1 MIEGANFINKFMA
14 RFAIK
19 GNQSNTSLLTVRTHP
34 TMSRFNFSFRKLL
47 LGEKGEQ
54 LGYSAYKLAMLTGQL
69 SLLTFLMTTGYIL
82 FDLYS
87 GFYHSWLILLIA
99 ALLSCGS
106 MILNRIGFYFPAK
119 LTLGI
124 STNVTIFFFSSIEPT
139 ETGLSFLF
147 IVCALGAMATLGIE
161 QRKLAI
167 LFILL
172 PLVLFVFSSAIDLE
186 LFTRNT
192 FDADYVRINMIINF
206 LATFVAATL
215 IFYFLL
221 NLNYH
226 SEKALRQ
233 NEKNLY
239 EKNEELVKV
248 NKELDRFV
256 YSASHD
262 LRSPI
267 SSVRGLISLVKL
279 TTIPPETKTYVDLMD
294 QKLMGLN
301 KFIEDIVLYS
311 RNTRVTVK
319 TETII
324 LKELI
329 DEALMSLQYPGT
341 DKVQTQLE
349 IPEGLALVS
358 DPTRLRVVLTNLLSN
373 AFKYA
378 NPAIDNSYVKITAQ
392 PTAAQIELSIQDNGI
407 GIHEKY
413 LPMIFDMFFQA
424 NDKSEGSGLGLYIV
438 KETLEKIQGTI
449 RVESKYGEGTTF
461 SITLPKEIR
470 ELSN

>member
-1 MIEGANFINKFMA
+1 
-14 RFAIK
+14 
-19 GNQSNTSLLTVRTHP
+19 
-34 TMSRFNFSFRKLL
+34 MSSHFSFRKLL
-47 LGEKGEQ
+47 LGEKGSH

-87 GFYHSWLILLIA
+87 GFYHSWLILSIA
-99 ALLSCGS
+99 ALMACGS
-106 MILNRIGFYFPAK
+106 MILNRLGYYFPAK

-124 STNVTIFFFSSIEPT
+124 STNLTIFFFSSVEPT

-161 QRKLAI
+161 QPKLAI

-172 PLVLFVFSSAIDLE
+172 PLVLFIFSSAIDLE
-186 LFTRNT
+186 LFKRNT
-192 FDADYVRINMIINF
+192 FDDEYVRISMIINF

-226 SEKALRQ
+226 SEKALRE
-233 NEKNLY
+233 NEKNLHK
-239 EKNEELVKV
+239 KNEELVKV

-279 TTIPPETKTYVDLMD
+279 TAIPAETKTYMDLMD
-294 QKLMGLN
+294 HKLMSLN

-311 RNTRVTVK
+311 RNTRITVK
-319 TETII
+319 TETIN

-329 DEALMSLQYPGT
+329 DECLMSLQYPGT
-341 DKVQTQLE
+341 DKIHIQLE
-349 IPEGLALVS
+349 IPEALTLVS

-378 NPAIDNSYVKITAQ
+378 NPTIDNSYIKITVHPTPAQ
-392 PTAAQIELSIQDNGI
+392 LELSIQDNGI
-407 GIHEKY
+407 GIHEEY

-424 NDKSEGSGLGLYIV
+424 NDKVEGSGLGLYIV

-449 RVESKYGEGTTF
+449 RVESKYAAGTTF
-461 SITLPKEIR
+461 VITLPNAISEMMKKPLATGNR
-470 ELSN
+470 